1 MGILN
6 VTPDSFSDGGR
17 FLDPAAAV
25 EQGLLLVREG
35 ADILDIGGESTR
47 PGAEDVTLEEECRRV
62 LPVVEALTRRTDVA
76 ISIDTQKPEVARAAI
91 QAGAVMINDIA
102 ANREDESMWLVA
114 AESGA
119 GYVAMHMQG
128 TPQTMQE
135 APHYGDVVAEVSDFF
150 RNRLERI
157 QACGVRFEQLALD
170 PGIGFGKTLD
180 QNVQILSGLKDFR
193 GFARPIV
200 LGVSRKSFLGGLTGA
215 GVGDRMPAGLA
226 CGVWAALRGVAIL
239 RTHDVAPTV
248 QALRVIQAI
257 SERRL

>member
-17 FLDPAAAV
+17 FLDAASAV
-25 EQGLLLVREG
+25 QQGLLLVREG

-47 PGAEDVTLEEECRRV
+47 PGAEPVTLEEECRRV
-62 LPVVEALTRRTDVA
+62 LPVVEELSRRTQIA
-76 ISIDTQKPEVARAAI
+76 ISIDTQKPDVARAAI

-102 ANREDESMWLVA
+102 ANREDESMWRLA

-128 TPQTMQE
+128 TPRTMQ
-135 APHYGDVVAEVSDFF
+135 ASPQYGDVVAEVTEFF
-150 RNRLERI
+150 RNRLERM
-157 QACGVRFEQLALD
+157 QACGVRLEQLALD

-180 QNVQILSGLKDFR
+180 QNVRLLSGLKDFR

-226 CGVWAALRGVAIL
+226 CSVWAAFCGVSVL
-239 RTHDVAPTV
+239 RTHDVAPTI
-248 QALRVIQAI
+248 QALRVFQAI
-257 SERRL
+257 SERKL